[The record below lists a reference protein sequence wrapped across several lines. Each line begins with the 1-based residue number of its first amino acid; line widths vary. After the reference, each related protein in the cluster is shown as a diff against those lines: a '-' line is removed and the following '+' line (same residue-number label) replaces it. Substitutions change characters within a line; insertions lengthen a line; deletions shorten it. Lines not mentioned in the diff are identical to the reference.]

1 MVFRRFSYFEFV
13 FWFHILNSN
22 FAKYQNLIKINIVQN
37 LTKTSTILLH
47 TNFPRPTNFIQFYPR
62 ALIVSVFIISPIS
75 PLNLQYLAIKFDKNQ
90 KIVLP
95 FKIIIRDSYSS
106 KEQNLWFLSPRN
118 RDFWWTNYR
127 KIRLFFFAVP
137 RRYRCE
143 PQANRN
149 CDSVFSRVSEND
161 CFSFSRFALLWF
173 WPLIPQGIGMPAVSS
188 RVHAGNEKRY
198 VPSAY
203 SSHAT
208 SHPAHMREM
217 KDIVRIFL
225 YRR

>member
-1 MVFRRFSYFEFV
+1 MVFRRFLHFDFI
-13 FWFHILNSN
+13 FWFHIVNSN
-22 FAKYQNLIKINIVQN
+22 FAKCQNSIKINIAQN
-37 LTKTSTILLH
+37 STEISISPLH
-47 TNFPRPTNFIQFYPR
+47 ADFPHSTNFIQFYPSV
-62 ALIVSVFIISPIS
+62 LIVSVFIISPIS

-106 KEQNLWFLSPRN
+106 KKQNLWFLSRRN
-118 RDFWWTNYR
+118 RDFWQTNYR

-161 CFSFSRFALLWF
+161 CFSFSRFALLC
-173 WPLIPQGIGMPAVSS
+173 LGILVQQGTEMPAVSS
-188 RVHAGNEKRY
+188 RVYAGNESF
-198 VPSAY
+198 VFAD
-203 SSHAT
+203 
-208 SHPAHMREM
+208 HP
-217 KDIVRIFL
+217 
-225 YRR
+225 RRGSLIDRKSVV